1 MNYRDIVVSAECQLR
16 FWCNL
21 FILAFIL
28 LFIALTYYEKKVVA
42 HPTEI
47 QVCLSMIFAA
57 RRQPLGSAERLVFAT
72 QSSLICLS
80 VCVCV
85 SVCLSVCLSIR
96 TNGIIRI
103 KNSKIQK
110 WNLKEYNSRP
120 TNYWTYH
127 LPSTLSWRWICQF
140 VSNRGKKWIILGCA

>member
-85 SVCLSVCLSIR
+85 CVCLSVCLSAQM
-96 TNGIIRI
+96 
-103 KNSKIQK
+103 KIMGFLCFLLK
-110 WNLKEYNSRP
+110 GEFLCLLLVFFIPPLSLPPLIFNL
-120 TNYWTYH
+120 
-127 LPSTLSWRWICQF
+127 TLS
-140 VSNRGKKWIILGCA
+140 

>member
-85 SVCLSVCLSIR
+85 CVCVSVCLSVR
-96 TNGIIRI
+96 TNENNGISLFFVKRGILMFTP
-103 KNSKIQK
+103 SFFHTTTFFT
-110 WNLKEYNSRP
+110 P
-120 TNYWTYH
+120 TY
-127 LPSTLSWRWICQF
+127 F
-140 VSNRGKKWIILGCA
+140 

>member
-1 MNYRDIVVSAECQLR
+1 MNYRDIVVSAKCQLC

-28 LFIALTYYEKKVVA
+28 LFFALTYYEKKVVA

-80 VCVCV
+80 VCLC
-85 SVCLSVCLSIR
+85 VCLSAQMKFSEWKILR
-96 TNGIIRI
+96 LKTW
-103 KNSKIQK
+103 SKQHS
-110 WNLKEYNSRP
+110 NSRR
-120 TNYWTYH
+120 TTFKVMT
-127 LPSTLSWRWICQF
+127 LPIMLKSAINLPIYLI
-140 VSNRGKKWIILGCA
+140 IILDFV